1 MCFKLYKKFGAW
13 QGVRAFGQIRNA
25 LTNPITED
33 KQMKLFN
40 DNLVVEKKNGQYV
53 DTSRQEGACPHMFGS
68 VPDAYLLTP
77 PPLSAFDDVFM
88 KSKYG
93 GYIQ

>member
-1 MCFKLYKKFGAW
+1 
-13 QGVRAFGQIRNA
+13 
-25 LTNPITED
+25 LT
-33 KQMKLFN
+33 
-40 DNLVVEKKNGQYV
+40 
-53 DTSRQEGACPHMFGS
+53 
-68 VPDAYLLTP
+68 TP

>member
-1 MCFKLYKKFGAW
+1 M
-13 QGVRAFGQIRNA
+13 
-25 LTNPITED
+25 
-33 KQMKLFN
+33 KQYN
-40 DNLVVEKKNGQYV
+40 DNLVVDKRHGQYV
-53 DTSRQEGACPHMFGS
+53 DTSQHGSACPYMFGS
-68 VPDAYLLTP
+68 VPDAYLTTP